1 VTPARHRALIEGLI
15 LAMHPGLMPV
25 AEDVH
30 SIAQQVLAFP
40 SPRELIAL
48 LTEAVRLAEIGR
60 RHDAGHRGD
69 V

>member
-1 VTPARHRALIEGLI
+1 MTPARHRALIEGLI

-40 SPRELIAL
+40 ASRELVAL
-48 LTEAVRLAEIGR
+48 LTEAVRLKEIGR
-60 RHDAGHRGD
+60 RHDAGRRGD

>member
-1 VTPARHRALIEGLI
+1 
-15 LAMHPGLMPV
+15 MHPGLMPV

-48 LTEAVRLAEIGR
+48 ITEAVRLAEIGR